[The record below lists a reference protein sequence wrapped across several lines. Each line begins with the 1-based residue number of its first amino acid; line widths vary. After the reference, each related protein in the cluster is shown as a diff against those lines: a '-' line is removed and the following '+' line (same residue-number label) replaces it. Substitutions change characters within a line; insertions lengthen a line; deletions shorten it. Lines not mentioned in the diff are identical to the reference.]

1 MSHRKV
7 LLALLLST
15 AAAMPAGAR
24 DSVAD
29 GSSASVALSL
39 MAAAVPAWA
48 AHQGSE
54 FVVRAVNATAKG
66 VELSLQGVSG
76 AIETSATITSELAE
90 AASVGV
96 GTTVRVVA
104 ESTGYAL
111 VASGVLLAFVP
122 NEVGRGLL
130 HHSRH

>member
-1 MSHRKV
+1 MTIRKTLVAMV
-7 LLALLLST
+7 LSV
-15 AAAMPAGAR
+15 AAAMPAAAR
-24 DSVAD
+24 DSVED
-29 GSSASVALSL
+29 GSSASVAMSV
-39 MAAAVPAWA
+39 MAVAVPVWA

-76 AIETSATITSELAE
+76 AIETSATIATEVAE

-96 GTTVRVVA
+96 GTSVRVVA
-104 ESTGYAL
+104 ESTGHAL

-122 NEVGRGLL
+122 NEIGRALL

>member
-1 MSHRKV
+1 MIIRK
-7 LLALLLST
+7 ALIAVLLST
-15 AAAMPAGAR
+15 AAAMPAAAR
-24 DSVAD
+24 DSVED
-29 GSSASVALSL
+29 GSSVSVAMSV
-39 MAAAVPAWA
+39 MAVAVPVWA

-76 AIETSATITSELAE
+76 AIETSATIAAEVAE

-96 GTTVRVVA
+96 GTSVRVVA
-104 ESTGYAL
+104 ESTGHAL

-122 NEVGRGLL
+122 NEIGRALL

>member
-1 MSHRKV
+1 MTIRK
-7 LLALLLST
+7 ALIAMVVSV
-15 AAAMPAGAR
+15 AAAMPAAAR
-24 DSVAD
+24 DSVED
-29 GSSASVALSL
+29 GSSASVAMSV
-39 MAAAVPAWA
+39 MALAVPVWA

-54 FVVRAVNATAKG
+54 FVVRAVNATAQG

-76 AIETSATITSELAE
+76 AIETSATIATEVAE

-96 GTTVRVVA
+96 GTSVRVVA
-104 ESTGYAL
+104 ESTGHAL

-122 NEVGRGLL
+122 NEIGRALL

>member
-1 MSHRKV
+1 MTIRKALIAV
-7 LLALLLST
+7 LISAS
-15 AAAMPAGAR
+15 AAMPAVAR
-24 DSVAD
+24 DSVED
-29 GSSASVALSL
+29 GSSASVAMSV
-39 MAAAVPAWA
+39 MAVAVPAWA

-76 AIETSATITSELAE
+76 AIETSATIARDAAE

-96 GTTVRVVA
+96 GTSVRVVA

-122 NEVGRGLL
+122 NEMGRALL